1 MGSKSS
7 APPPNPM
14 LEQVQI
20 EALHQQQQIANQQ
33 LTAQQQLQPLQ
44 MEALQF
50 GLDSQRTAYQQSQDD
65 RAYALNK
72 RDKYDA
78 AMQPLIDK
86 ANNFSEAD
94 RRAELKGETDKA
106 ITDAFGD
113 AANQQ
118 SRTLGRAGLSTDP
131 MQTQA
136 ITQQSKMAEAT
147 ARAGAGHAI
156 SAQSKNEGIQAKTDA
171 VNMLAGYPAQ
181 ATGLANTGATI
192 GAGVTGGV
200 NAGVGGVYGGLSAAS
215 KIFGQIGTTSAGL
228 WGQQAKAKF
237 TSDKAAADANS
248 EAWGTAIS
256 VVGMAAMAM
265 SDRRLKKD
273 IKRIGTTADGLP
285 LYSYTFIPTG
295 EVEIGVMAD
304 EVEQVKPEA
313 VFRIGGYQAVDYSQ
327 L

>member
-7 APPPNPM
+7 APPPNPQ
-14 LEQVQI
+14 LTQVQI
-20 EALHQQQQIANQQ
+20 ESLHAQQQIAAQQ
-33 LTAQQQLQPLQ
+33 LAAQQQIQPLQ
-44 MEALQF
+44 MEALRF
-50 GLDSQRTAYQQSQDD
+50 GLDSQRTAFEQSQAD
-65 RAYALNK
+65 RQYALAK
-72 RDKYDA
+72 RDQLDT
-78 AMQPLIDK
+78 AMQPLLDK
-86 ANNFSEAD
+86 ANNFSEVD
-94 RRAELKGETDKA
+94 RRAELKAETDKA
-106 ITDAFGD
+106 ITNAFGD
-113 AANQQ
+113 VANQQ
-118 SRTLGRAGLSTDP
+118 TRTLGRSGFSTDP

-147 ARAGAGHAI
+147 ARAGAGRAV
-156 SAQSKNEGIQAKTDA
+156 SAQAKNEGIQAKTDA

-192 GAGVTGGV
+192 GAGLGTGV
-200 NAGVGGVYGGLSAAS
+200 NAGASGIYSPMTAGS
-215 KIFGQIGTTSAGL
+215 KIFGEIGTSAAGL
-228 WGQQAKAKF
+228 WGQQASNKFKAD
-237 TSDKAAADANS
+237 SAAAQQNA

-256 VVGMAAMAM
+256 VVAMVAM

-304 EVEQVKPEA
+304 EVEQVKPGA
-313 VFRIGGYQAVDYSQ
+313 VVNIGGYKAVDYSQ